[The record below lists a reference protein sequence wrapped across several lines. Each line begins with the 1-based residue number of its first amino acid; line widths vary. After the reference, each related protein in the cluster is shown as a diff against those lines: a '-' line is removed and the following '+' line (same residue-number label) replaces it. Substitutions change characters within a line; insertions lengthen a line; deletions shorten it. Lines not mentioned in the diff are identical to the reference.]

1 MIPSAKPLD
10 RFAIGLMLLL
20 CVSWGFT
27 QISTKVA
34 LAEIPPLTQAALR
47 SACGAMLFGTFAL
60 IRNPRLPSADGS
72 GRGGLTCGVLFGL
85 EFVALFLGLQ
95 WTTAGR
101 AILFLYSAP
110 LFVALG
116 LRFVAPEERLSRRQW
131 AGLLLSFFGLA
142 LALGVS
148 GISRDQLRG
157 DALSLLAGA
166 LWAGTTLVVKGT
178 KLRSTAPEKVLL
190 YQLLVSIF
198 VLGAGAILL
207 GEHFPTTLSTPVA
220 LAFAYQTL
228 WVVCVTFF
236 LWFWLIAHY
245 RAGELSAFTFLTP
258 VCGVFASAALM
269 GDPLTPGFLAAV
281 ALVASGIGLVNW
293 PARPKASVI

>member
-1 MIPSAKPLD
+1 MNSVAKPLD
-10 RFAIGLMLLL
+10 RMAIGLMLLL
-20 CVSWGFT
+20 CISWGFT
-27 QISTKVA
+27 QITSKLA
-34 LAEIPPLTQAALR
+34 LADIPPLTQAALR
-47 SACGAMLFGTFAL
+47 SACGVVLFGTFAL
-60 IRNPRLPSADGS
+60 IRTPRLLTADGS
-72 GRGGLTCGVLFGL
+72 VRGGLACGVLFGL

-116 LRFVAPEERLSRRQW
+116 LRFVAPDERLSRRQW
-131 AGLLLSFFGLA
+131 AGLLLSFVGLA

-148 GISRDQLRG
+148 GITRNELRG

-166 LWAGTTLVVKGT
+166 LWAATTLVVKGT
-178 KLRSTAPEKVLL
+178 KLRSTPPEKVLL
-190 YQLLVSIF
+190 YQLSVSTL
-198 VLGAGAILL
+198 VLGAGAMLM
-207 GEHFPTTLSTPVA
+207 GEHFPVSLSKPVA

-236 LWFWLIAHY
+236 LWFWLIARY

-258 VCGVFASAALM
+258 IIGVFASAALM
-269 GDPLTPGFLAAV
+269 GDRLTPGFLAAV

-293 PARPKASVI
+293 PARREASVS